1 MKMMMIHRVF
11 QLFKP
16 WLQRAAIVAVTLTGA
31 PVAGAQT
38 PAQSQPSPGRAAAL
52 DQVNRIGRELLAS
65 SARLE
70 SAVAELKG
78 LLAADPTLAEAHLWL
93 GVAYRLE
100 GTPEMAAE
108 AVSELRQ
115 AIDLDPALLPARVYL
130 AQAYADL
137 GRPER
142 AREELTAAL
151 EKAPGNPT

>member
-1 MKMMMIHRVF
+1 M
-11 QLFKP
+11 
-16 WLQRAAIVAVTLTGA
+16 
-31 PVAGAQT
+31 
-38 PAQSQPSPGRAAAL
+38 
-52 DQVNRIGRELLAS
+52 LAS
-65 SARLE
+65 PARLE

-93 GVAYRLE
+93 GVAYHLE

-115 AIDLDPALLPARVYL
+115 AIDLDPTLLPARVYL

-142 AREELTAAL
+142 ARESSPRPSRARQGIRRSWPCSATSSD
-151 EKAPGNPT
+151 G